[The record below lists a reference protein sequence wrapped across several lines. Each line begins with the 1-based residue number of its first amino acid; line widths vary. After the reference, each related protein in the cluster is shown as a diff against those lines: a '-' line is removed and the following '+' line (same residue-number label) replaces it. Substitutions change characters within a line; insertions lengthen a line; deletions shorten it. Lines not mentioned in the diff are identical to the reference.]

1 MRNPVTGRFLYYVN
15 GTGSP
20 GETTG
25 SLVKTLKLVK

>member
-1 MRNPVTGRFLYYVN
+1 MGRFLYYVS
-15 GTGSP
+15 GTGTP